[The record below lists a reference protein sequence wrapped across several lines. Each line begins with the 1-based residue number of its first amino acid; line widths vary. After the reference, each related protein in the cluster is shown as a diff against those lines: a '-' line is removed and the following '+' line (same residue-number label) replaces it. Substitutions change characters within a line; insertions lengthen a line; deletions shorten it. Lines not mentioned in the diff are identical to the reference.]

1 MELTKLKGIG
11 EKTAEAFNRLGIFS
25 AEDLVKFFPR
35 SYESF
40 DKPVPLYELE
50 PGKTMTVEGVLSKD
64 ASMNHFNGM
73 TIVNAYIAD
82 MTGRLQLSWYNSPF
96 VRNSLKEGA
105 HLIFRGRVYE
115 KNGKMIMNQPKLYK
129 PEVYEEKYEGRLMP
143 LYSLTKGI
151 SNNTIVN
158 AVAEAL
164 TKCNKANEYLPE
176 DIIEEYGL
184 KSLDVTA
191 IRMHFPRDNEEL
203 QASRRRAVFDEFFL
217 ERLSGMRLSRN
228 ARSLKSSYVC
238 RPDFRLIKFIA
249 DLPFELTKGQLRA
262 YKEINADM
270 SSGRV
275 MNRLIEGDVGSGK
288 TMVAVLAM
296 FSAAL
301 NGYQAAIMAPTA
313 VLASQ
318 HFETFNR
325 LLEKNNGFDG
335 KLNTVLLTGSMT
347 ASEKKEALRRI
358 KEHEANIIIGTHALF
373 QEGVEYAAL
382 GLIVTDEQHRF
393 GVGQR
398 EALSDKG
405 NMPHT
410 LVMSATPIPRTLA
423 IIMYSDMD
431 ISMITE
437 RPEGRIPIKN
447 CVVGPAYR
455 PTAYKF
461 IFAEVKKGRQ
471 VYIICPAIEEN
482 DDDGTGSDIRDSR
495 SSDAAKD
502 KRAVS
507 AAYDI
512 KSSSDTAVQPMNAA
526 KTNSTEG
533 AAKTKQDMNAAKSG
547 SRQSSQAELENV
559 TDYIAKLR
567 KLCPEGVKADMLH
580 GRMKNDE
587 KEAVMRRFKAHETD
601 ILVSTTVV
609 EVGVDV
615 PNATV
620 IMVENAERFGLAEL
634 HQLRGRVGRGEH
646 QSYCIMINTS
656 DTEKAAERL
665 AILNSSNDGFK
676 IAEEDLRLRGP
687 GDVFG
692 VKQSGDVEYRIADIY
707 NDADILKDASAAAAK
722 IMKQDPELE
731 SPAHQQLRRISD
743 EYLEKG
749 RIV

>member
-25 AEDLVKFFPR
+25 AEDLVRYYPR
-35 SYESF
+35 AYESF
-40 DKPVPLYELE
+40 DKPVPLYELV

-64 ASMNHFNGM
+64 AAVNRFNGM

-96 VRNSLKEGA
+96 IKNSLRAGA

-115 KNGKMIMNQPKLYK
+115 KNGRLIMNQPKLYQ
-129 PEVYEEKYEGRLMP
+129 PETYKEKYEGKLLP
-143 LYSLTKGI
+143 LYPLTHGI
-151 SNNTIVN
+151 SNNTIVK

-164 TKCNKANEYLPE
+164 TECNRANEYLPE
-176 DIIEEYGL
+176 DIIDEYGL

-191 IRMHFPRDNEEL
+191 IRLHFPRDNEEL
-203 QASRRRAVFDEFFL
+203 RASRRRAVFDEFFL
-217 ERLSGMRLSRN
+217 ERLAGLRLSQN
-228 ARSLKSSYVC
+228 AKSIRSRYVC

-249 DLPFELTKGQLRA
+249 DLPFELTKGQLKA

-296 FSAAL
+296 LSAAL

-318 HFETFNR
+318 HYETFNR
-325 LLEKNNGFDG
+325 LLKDNAGFDG
-335 KLNTVLLTGSMT
+335 KVSTVLLTGSMT
-347 ASEKKEALRRI
+347 AAEKREALRRI
-358 KEHEANIIIGTHALF
+358 RTHEANIVIGTHALF
-373 QEGVEYAAL
+373 QDSVEYDAL

-405 NMPHT
+405 DMPHT

-461 IFAEVKKGRQ
+461 IFDEIKKGRQ
-471 VYIICPAIEEN
+471 AYIICPAIEET
-482 DDDGTGSDIRDSR
+482 DEDGSEGSSGG
-495 SSDAAKD
+495 SSGGGFAAVGAEAKVH
-502 KRAVS
+502 AEHS
-507 AAYDI
+507 EAAFTAAGAHVNE
-512 KSSSDTAVQPMNAA
+512 SAVQQSKKA
-526 KTNSTEG
+526 KAGVG
-533 AAKTKQDMNAAKSG
+533 AAQP
-547 SRQSSQAELENV
+547 LENV
-559 TDYIAKLR
+559 TDYTVRLK
-567 KLCPEGVKADMLH
+567 KLCPEGVRVDMLH
-580 GRMKNDE
+580 GRLKNDE
-587 KEAVMRRFKAHETD
+587 KDAVMQRFKAHETD
-601 ILVSTTVV
+601 ILISTTVV

-620 IMVENAERFGLAEL
+620 IMIENAERFGLAEL
-634 HQLRGRVGRGEH
+634 HQLRGRVGRGAY

-656 DTEKAAERL
+656 ETEKAAERL

-676 IAEEDLRLRGP
+676 ISEEDLRLRGP

-692 VKQSGDVEYRIADIY
+692 VKQSGEIEYRIADIY
-707 NDADILKDASAAAAK
+707 RDADILKEAAEAASK

-731 SPAHQQLRRISD
+731 QPEYQKLRRISD

-749 RIV
+749 YIV

>member
-25 AEDLVKFFPR
+25 AEDLVRYFPR

-96 VRNSLKEGA
+96 VRNSLREGA

-115 KNGKMIMNQPKLYK
+115 KNGRLIMNQPKFYK
-129 PEVYEEKYEGRLMP
+129 PEVYKEKYEGRLMP
-143 LYSLTKGI
+143 LYSLTRGL

-164 TKCNKANEYLPE
+164 TKCSRANEYLPE
-176 DIIEEYGL
+176 DIIEDYGL
-184 KSLDVTA
+184 KSIDVTA

-203 QASRRRAVFDEFFL
+203 KASRRRAVFDEFFL
-217 ERLSGMRLSRN
+217 ERLAGMRLSRN
-228 ARSLKSSYVC
+228 ARSLKSSYIC

-296 FSAAL
+296 LGAAL

-318 HFETFNR
+318 HFETFKR
-325 LLEKNNGFDG
+325 LLEKNEGFDG
-335 KLNTVLLTGSMT
+335 KVNTVLLTGSMT
-347 ASEKKEALRRI
+347 ASERREALRRI
-358 KEHEANIIIGTHALF
+358 KEHEVNIIIGTHALF

-461 IFAEVKKGRQ
+461 IFDEVKKGRQ

-482 DDDGTGSDIRDSR
+482 DEDGANSSIDSSNGSDASFN
-495 SSDAAKD
+495 K
-502 KRAVS
+502 
-507 AAYDI
+507 
-512 KSSSDTAVQPMNAA
+512 NAA
-526 KTNSTEG
+526 AHAVKGEAGTTGQVIDSG
-533 AAKTKQDMNAAKSG
+533 KIRLAHDAAKSG
-547 SRQSSQAELENV
+547 KNRNASQPTLENV
-559 TDYIAKLR
+559 TDYIAKLK
-567 KLCPEGVKADMLH
+567 KLCPKGVRAEMLH

-587 KEAVMRRFKAHETD
+587 KEAVMRRFKEHETD

-620 IMVENAERFGLAEL
+620 IMIENAERFGLAEL

-707 NDADILKDASAAAAK
+707 QDADILKDASAAAAR
-722 IMKQDPELE
+722 IMEQDPELE
-731 SPAHQQLRRISD
+731 NTEHQQLRRISD

-749 RIV
+749 YIV

>member
-1 MELTKLKGIG
+1 
-11 EKTAEAFNRLGIFS
+11 
-25 AEDLVKFFPR
+25 
-35 SYESF
+35 
-40 DKPVPLYELE
+40 
-50 PGKTMTVEGVLSKD
+50 
-64 ASMNHFNGM
+64 
-73 TIVNAYIAD
+73 
-82 MTGRLQLSWYNSPF
+82 
-96 VRNSLKEGA
+96 
-105 HLIFRGRVYE
+105 
-115 KNGKMIMNQPKLYK
+115 
-129 PEVYEEKYEGRLMP
+129 
-143 LYSLTKGI
+143 
-151 SNNTIVN
+151 
-158 AVAEAL
+158 
-164 TKCNKANEYLPE
+164 
-176 DIIEEYGL
+176 
-184 KSLDVTA
+184 
-191 IRMHFPRDNEEL
+191 
-203 QASRRRAVFDEFFL
+203 
-217 ERLSGMRLSRN
+217 MRLSRN
-228 ARSLKSSYVC
+228 ARSLKSSYIC

-296 FSAAL
+296 LGAAL

-318 HFETFNR
+318 HFETFKR
-325 LLEKNNGFDG
+325 LLEKNEGFDG
-335 KLNTVLLTGSMT
+335 KVNTVLLTGSMT
-347 ASEKKEALRRI
+347 ASERREALRRI

-447 CVVGPAYR
+447 CVIGPAYR

-461 IFAEVKKGRQ
+461 IFDEVKKGRQ

-482 DDDGTGSDIRDSR
+482 DEDGANSSIDSSNGSDASFN
-495 SSDAAKD
+495 K
-502 KRAVS
+502 
-507 AAYDI
+507 
-512 KSSSDTAVQPMNAA
+512 NAA
-526 KTNSTEG
+526 AHAVKGEAGTTGQVIDSG
-533 AAKTKQDMNAAKSG
+533 KIGLAHDAAKSG
-547 SRQSSQAELENV
+547 KNRNASQPTLENV
-559 TDYIAKLR
+559 TDYIAKLK
-567 KLCPEGVKADMLH
+567 KLCPKGVRAEMLH

-587 KEAVMRRFKAHETD
+587 KEAVMRRFKEHETD

-620 IMVENAERFGLAEL
+620 IMIENAERFGLAEL

-707 NDADILKDASAAAAK
+707 QDADILKDASAAAAR
-722 IMKQDPELE
+722 IIEQDPELE
-731 SPAHQQLRRISD
+731 NAEHQQLRRISD

-749 RIV
+749 YIV